1 MGETFNSIELF
12 VPGRLCLFGEH
23 SDWAGKYMDQ
33 NPDTVEGQAIVT
45 GLNLGIYA
53 NAHKDDMFRVKSF
66 DADGVM
72 CEFECEMDLEQL
84 KDKALYDEFFCYCCG
99 TAAYMLENHHVGG
112 VSIDITKMTLPIKK
126 GLSSSAAICVLV
138 ARTFNSLYKLNLS
151 IMGIMR
157 AAYSGERLTRSRCG
171 RLDQACAFGEQ
182 PVLMHFT
189 GDEIAVD
196 RIKVG
201 ANLYWVFADLCA
213 KKDTKKI
220 LSELNRAFPFA
231 QNETYQNVQDALGHD
246 NHVIVKNATKAI
258 EDGDAKTLGELMC
271 DAQAL
276 FDRKIAPACPEEL
289 MAPVLHSVLS
299 DKTVKK
305 LIYGAKGV
313 GSQGDGTVQFL
324 ARDKASQLELID
336 YLNNDLHMEALPFE
350 LQAGGRIRRAIIPIA
365 GYGTRMYPETHFIK
379 KAFMPI
385 VDREGVVKPVLLY
398 ILEEL
403 DSAGIEEVI
412 LVVGKG
418 ETEEYKKFFE
428 YYEDE
433 VFAKKLSET
442 VRNYYSAIRRY
453 SGKISYV
460 EQIEKRGLGHAL
472 YQVKDLLHGEPAMMM
487 LGDFI
492 YKSAC
497 DISCAM
503 QTIKAYNEVGGNK
516 TVISVKKVPV
526 EDTKNYGTLYG
537 DFENDSHIMKVKS
550 ITEKPSIDFAKEHLA
565 VKTSNGTDSYYV
577 TFGEYVLTDEVFI
590 YLENHI
596 KNTSADSGREIDLT
610 EAFNHLLEEDKLV
623 GVEIKGES
631 FDVGTPELYYNSFV
645 NFHK

>member
-1 MGETFNSIELF
+1 MNSIELF

-53 NAHKDDMFRVKSF
+53 NAQKDEMFRVKSF
-66 DADGVM
+66 DADGVEL
-72 CEFECEMDLEQL
+72 EFECEMDSEQL

-99 TAAYMLENHHVGG
+99 TAAYMLENYHVSG

-138 ARTFNSLYKLNLS
+138 ARAFNTLYKLNLS
-151 IMGIMR
+151 TVGIMR

-182 PVLMHFT
+182 PVLMHFM
-189 GDEIAVD
+189 GDEIAID

-201 ANLYWVFADLCA
+201 TNLYWVFADLCA

-231 QNETYQNVQDALGHD
+231 QNELYQNVQDALGYD
-246 NHVIVKNATKAI
+246 NHVIIKNAVKAI
-258 EDGDAKTLGELMC
+258 EDGDVQKLGELMR

-276 FDRKIAPACPEEL
+276 FDRKVAPACPEEL
-289 MAPVLHSVLS
+289 MAPVLHSVLADS
-299 DKTVKK
+299 TVKK
-305 LIYGAKGV
+305 LTYGAKGV
-313 GSQGDGTVQFL
+313 GSQGDGTAQFL
-324 ARDKASQLELID
+324 AKDKASQLELID
-336 YLNNDLHMEALPFE
+336 YLNNTLHMEAFPFE
-350 LQAGGRIRRAIIPIA
+350 LQAGGKIRRAIIPIA

-379 KAFMPI
+379 KAFMPL

-412 LVVGKG
+412 LIVGEG
-418 ETEEYKKFFE
+418 ETNEYKKFFE
-428 YYEDE
+428 YYEDKT
-433 VFAKKLSET
+433 FAEKLPKS
-442 VRNYYSAIRRY
+442 VKDYYSTIRRY

-460 EQIEKRGLGHAL
+460 EQVEKRGFGHAV
-472 YQVKDLLHGEPAMMM
+472 YQVRDLLHGEPAMLM

-492 YKSAC
+492 YKSSC

-503 QTIKAYNEVGGNK
+503 QTIKAYNESGGNK
-516 TVISVKKVPV
+516 TVISVKKVPL

-537 DFENDSHIMKVKS
+537 EFENGSPIMKVKS
-550 ITEKPSIDFAKEHLA
+550 ITEKPSVEYAKEHLT
-565 VKTSNGTDSYYV
+565 VKALDGTEGYYV
-577 TFGEYVLTDEVFI
+577 TFGEYILTNEVFV
-590 YLENHI
+590 YLENQI
-596 KNTSADSGREIDLT
+596 KNVLPESGKEIDLT
-610 EAFNHLLEEDKLV
+610 EAFNHLLAQDKLV
-623 GVEIKGES
+623 GIEIQGES
-631 FDVGTPELYYNSFV
+631 FDVGTPQLYYDSFV